1 MGRYR
6 QERGTAPLSKA
17 FPMDATL
24 LWIPATLA
32 AAAAQTARNAT
43 QRRLTE
49 TLGTVGATQVRFLY
63 GFPFACLFIL
73 AVLAATGERLPRPGE
88 DFLLFILLGAGTQ
101 ILATALMLAA
111 MRERS
116 FSVVT
121 ALIKTEPVQVAVFGL
136 AVLGDPL
143 TPGMAVAIVI
153 ATVGVILLS
162 FKQGLSDLTHAGL
175 RPVVL
180 GIVAGSFFALAA
192 IGFRGATLSLDSGSF
207 LIRATTTLVWGLGL
221 QTAMLVAWLVVFDRK
236 ALLGSLAEW
245 RSSLFAGFLGA
256 LASQFWFIGFA
267 LTAAANVR
275 TLALVEVLMAQAV
288 AHKLFAQG
296 TAAREVIGMAL
307 IVGGVLWLLVL

>member
-1 MGRYR
+1 
-6 QERGTAPLSKA
+6 
-17 FPMDATL
+17 MDAAL

-63 GFPFACLFIL
+63 GFPFAILFL
-73 AVLAATGERLPRPGE
+73 GLVRPLTGEALPLPGAG
-88 DFLLFILLGAGTQ
+88 FALFILLGAGTQ
-101 ILATALMLAA
+101 ILATVLMLAA

-121 ALIKTEPVQVAVFGL
+121 AIIKTEPVQVAVFGL
-136 AVLGDPL
+136 VVLGDQL
-143 TPGMAVAIVI
+143 TPAGALAILI
-153 ATVGVILLS
+153 ATTGVVLLS
-162 FKQGLSDLTHAGL
+162 FKAGFSDLTRSGL

-180 GIVAGSFFALAA
+180 GLVAGSFFALAA
-192 IGFRGATLSLDSGSF
+192 IGFRGAILALDSGSF

-221 QTAMLVAWLVVFDRK
+221 QTAMLVAWLAMFDRP
-236 ALLGSLAEW
+236 ALVGSLREW
-245 RSSLFAGFLGA
+245 RPSLFAGFLGA

-288 AHKLFAQG
+288 SHKLFAQG
-296 TAAREVIGMAL
+296 TTGRELLGMGL
-307 IVGGVLWLLVL
+307 IVGGVVLLLGTGT

>member
-1 MGRYR
+1 MVV
-6 QERGTAPLSKA
+6 SW
-17 FPMDATL
+17 

-32 AAAAQTARNAT
+32 ASAAQTARNAT

-63 GFPFACLFIL
+63 GLPFAAVFL
-73 AVLAATGERLPRPGE
+73 ALVLAASGERLPGPDSG
-88 DFLLFILLGAGTQ
+88 FLGFIVLGALTQ

-121 ALIKTEPVQVAVFGL
+121 ATTKTEPVHIAVFGL

-143 TPGMAVAIVI
+143 TPMMAIAIAVAT
-153 ATVGVILLS
+153 AGVLLMSLKSGLSELTRAGLKPILL
-162 FKQGLSDLTHAGL
+162 G
-175 RPVVL
+175 V
-180 GIVAGSFFALAA
+180 VAGAFFGLAA
-192 IGFRGATLSLDSGSF
+192 TGFRGAILSLDSGGF
-207 LIRATTTLVWGLGL
+207 VVRATTTLVCGLAL
-221 QTAMLVAWLVVFDRK
+221 QTAVLVAWLLAFNRA
-236 ALLGSLAEW
+236 ALVGSLREW

-275 TLALVEVLMAQAV
+275 TLALIEVPMAQAV
-288 AHKLFAQG
+288 THRLLSEG
-296 TAAREVIGMAL
+296 TTRRELLGMGL
-307 IVGGVLWLLVL
+307 IVGGVALLLLGQR